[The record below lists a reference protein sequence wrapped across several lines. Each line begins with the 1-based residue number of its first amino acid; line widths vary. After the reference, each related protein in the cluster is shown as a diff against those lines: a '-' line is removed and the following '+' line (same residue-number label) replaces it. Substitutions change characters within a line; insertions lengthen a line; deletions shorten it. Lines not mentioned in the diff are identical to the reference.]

1 VIDTKLDAGYEN
13 VLMLLRQIGR
23 DHLRPA
29 GFEADRTGDPIPP
42 DHPVF
47 VTFNKMGFRFGLQG
61 TGKRSNTP
69 TSGDA
74 PKEPSRAARTGVLAA
89 EELAYWDQGASM
101 SLPGPGLG
109 GPPIAIKGTKE
120 QRERYL
126 KAPFRDPEK
135 PAWGAY
141 ALTEPGAGSDVA
153 RIGATAEKVGNSW
166 VLNGEKMF
174 ITNGARA
181 EWVVAFA
188 SIDPSAG
195 RAGQRAF
202 IVEKGTPGFSVGR
215 VEKKMG
221 LTASETASLVFENCR
236 IPSENLLGGEEATQG
251 RGEGFKVA
259 MATFDQTRPM
269 VAAMSVGIGK
279 CAWERAQAIAKEAFG
294 SNPRSTREV
303 LALDRLANARR
314 QLDAARLLCWEAAWK
329 LDHRK
334 ENTIEASMAKVYAPR
349 ASLYATEVAMDIAGL
364 AGVTDELVE
373 KCFRDVKIF
382 DIFEGTGEVQR
393 IVLARRLFGYP
404 SRSQAANGSAARVA
418 SPNSSS
424 ASSAGASV

>member
-1 VIDTKLDAGYEN
+1 MIDTQLDGGYEN
-13 VLMLLRQIGR
+13 VVMLLRQIGR
-23 DHLRPA
+23 NHLRPA
-29 GFEADRTGDPIPP
+29 GLEADRAGAPIPP

-47 VTFNKMGFRFGLQG
+47 VTFNRLGFRFGLQG
-61 TGKRSNTP
+61 TGKGSNRSNK
-69 TSGDA
+69 S
-74 PKEPSRAARTGVLAA
+74 KEPSRAGRTGVLAA
-89 EELAYWDQGASM
+89 EELAYWDQGATM

-109 GPPIAIKGTKE
+109 GPPIALKGTKE

-126 KAPFRDPEK
+126 KGPFRDPEK

-153 RIGATAEKVGNSW
+153 RIGATAERDGSSW
-166 VLNGEKMF
+166 IINGEKMF

-181 EWVVAFA
+181 EWVVVFA
-188 SIDPSAG
+188 SVDPSAG

-202 IVEKGTPGFSVGR
+202 IVEKGTPGFSIGR

-236 IPSENLLGGEEATQG
+236 IPAENLLGGEEDGKQ
-251 RGEGFKVA
+251 RSEGFKVA

-279 CAWERAQAIAKEAFG
+279 CAWERAQEIAKDAFG
-294 SNPRSTREV
+294 RSPRSTYEV

-314 QLDAARLLCWEAAWK
+314 QLDAARLLCWQAAWK
-329 LDHRK
+329 LDHRQ
-334 ENTIEASMAKVYAPR
+334 ENTVEASMAKVYAPR
-349 ASLYATEVAMDIAGL
+349 ASLYAAEVAMDIAGL
-364 AGVTDELVE
+364 AGVTDELIE
-373 KCFRDVKIF
+373 KSFRDVKIF

-404 SRSQAANGSAARVA
+404 SRGRTRAPNGAAETRPKTAPAPQTEA
-418 SPNSSS
+418 TP
-424 ASSAGASV
+424 